1 MPRLIVLFYYFNIF
15 HMSSSYIL
23 RQVSFLF
30 LLFLCRLPFAMAQQ
44 AGGHIDPVC
53 EMNVSDDKFTYT
65 HEGKAY
71 YFCSQNCKQSF
82 AATPATYLSGQA
94 ATACLPAM
102 PDYADSVNSGI
113 IKQDNLKGSPRR
125 SVCQSFG
132 NDYMKVDYGAPG
144 VKERVIWGGLVAYD
158 KVWAGGAHNATK
170 LTLMGNALLGA
181 KQELLG
187 GEYALFFI
195 PGKDSWTVI
204 VNENFNQ
211 HLADD
216 YDEKKDVLR
225 IKVKPKKMKQA
236 VQRLTYDISLN
247 PKNSREGTLSL
258 RWEQLSIEVPFR
270 MMD

>member
-1 MPRLIVLFYYFNIF
+1 
-15 HMSSSYIL
+15 
-23 RQVSFLF
+23 
-30 LLFLCRLPFAMAQQ
+30 MAQQ
-44 AGGHIDPVC
+44 SHVDPVC
-53 EMNVSDDKFTYT
+53 NMNVSDDKFVYA
-65 HEGKAY
+65 HESKTY

-82 AATPATYLSGQA
+82 TDAPETYLSGQTA
-94 ATACLPAM
+94 ACLPAM
-102 PDYADSVNSGI
+102 PDYADSVNAGI
-113 IKQDNLKGSPRR
+113 IKEDNLKGSPRR
-125 SVCQSFG
+125 AVCKAFG
-132 NDYMKVDYGAPG
+132 MDYMKVDYGAPG
-144 VKERVIWGGLVAYD
+144 VKDRVIWGGLVAYD
-158 KVWAGGAHNATK
+158 KVWAGGAHSATK
-170 LTLMGNALLGA
+170 LTLMGNAILGA

-204 VNENFNQ
+204 INENFNQ

-225 IKVKPKKMKQA
+225 VRVKPKKMKQA

-258 RWEQLSIEVPFR
+258 RWEYLSIEVPFK

>member
-1 MPRLIVLFYYFNIF
+1 
-15 HMSSSYIL
+15 MSGSYIL
-23 RQVSFLF
+23 RQVS
-30 LLFLCRLPFAMAQQ
+30 LLLLLALGRFSFAVAQQ
-44 AGGHIDPVC
+44 TSEHIDPVC
-53 EMNVSDDKFTYT
+53 KMNVSDDKFTYM
-65 HEGKAY
+65 HEGKTY
-71 YFCSQNCKQSF
+71 YFCSQNCRQSF
-82 AATPATYLSGQA
+82 SATPANYLSGQA
-94 ATACLPAM
+94 VTTCLPAM
-102 PDYADSVNSGI
+102 PDYADSINTGI

-125 SVCQSFG
+125 VVCQSFG
-132 NDYMKVDYGAPG
+132 DDYMKVDYGAPG
-144 VKERVIWGGLVAYD
+144 VKDRVIWGGLVAYD

-170 LTLMGNALLGA
+170 LTLMGNALLG

-204 VNENFNQ
+204 INENFKQ

-247 PKNSREGTLSL
+247 PKNNREGTLSL
-258 RWEQLSIEVPFR
+258 RWEQLSIEVPFK
-270 MMD
+270 MQD

>member
-1 MPRLIVLFYYFNIF
+1 MNPNFIFRLAT
-15 HMSSSYIL
+15 
-23 RQVSFLF
+23 
-30 LLFLCRLPFAMAQQ
+30 LLFFLVLCRLPLAMAQQ
-44 AGGHIDPVC
+44 ASDPIDPVC
-53 EMNVSDDKFTYT
+53 KMKVSDERFTYT
-65 HEGKAY
+65 YKDKIY

-82 AATPATYLSGQA
+82 EAAPETYLSGQA
-94 ATACLPAM
+94 VATCLPAM
-102 PDYADSVNSGI
+102 PDYADSVNKGI
-113 IKQDNLKGSPRR
+113 IKQDDKKGSPRR
-125 SVCQSFG
+125 SVCRSFG
-132 NDYMKVDYGAPG
+132 DDYMKVDYGSPG
-144 VKERVIWGGLVAYD
+144 VKDRVIWGGLVAHD

-170 LTLMGNALLGA
+170 LTLMGNAVLGD

-225 IKVKPKKMKQA
+225 IRVKPKQMKQS

-247 PKNSREGTLSL
+247 PKNNREGILSL
-258 RWEQLSIEVPFR
+258 RWEKLSIEVPFK

>member
-1 MPRLIVLFYYFNIF
+1 
-15 HMSSSYIL
+15 MSGSYIL
-23 RQVSFLF
+23 KLISLLF
-30 LLFLCRLPFAMAQQ
+30 LLALCRFPFAIAQQ

-53 EMNVSDDKFTYT
+53 KMNVIDDKFTYT

-82 AATPATYLSGQA
+82 TTAPATYLSGQA
-94 ATACLPAM
+94 AATCLPAM
-102 PDYADSVNSGI
+102 PDYADSVNKGFI
-113 IKQDNLKGSPRR
+113 QQDNMKGSPRR

-132 NDYMKVDYGAPG
+132 EDYLKVDYGSPG
-144 VKERVIWGGLVAYD
+144 VKDRVIWGGLVAYD
-158 KVWAGGAHNATK
+158 RVWAGGAHNATK
-170 LTLMGNALLGA
+170 LTLMGNALLG

-195 PGKDSWTVI
+195 PGKDSWTLI
-204 VNENFNQ
+204 INENFNQ

-236 VQRLTYDISLN
+236 VPRLTYDISLH
-247 PKNSREGTLSL
+247 PKNNREGTLSL
-258 RWEQLSIEVPFR
+258 RWEQLSIEVPFK

>member
-1 MPRLIVLFYYFNIF
+1 
-15 HMSSSYIL
+15 MSGSYIL
-23 RQVSFLF
+23 RLTSLLSLLVLYRFSF
-30 LLFLCRLPFAMAQQ
+30 AIAQQ

-53 EMNVSDDKFTYT
+53 KMNVSDDKFTYT
-65 HEGKAY
+65 HEGKTY

-82 AATPATYLSGQA
+82 AAAPATYLSGQT
-94 ATACLPAM
+94 ATTCLTAM
-102 PDYADSVNSGI
+102 PDYADSVNKGI
-113 IKQDNLKGSPRR
+113 IQQDNMKGSPRR

-132 NDYMKVDYGAPG
+132 DDYMKIDYGAPG
-144 VKERVIWGGLVAYD
+144 VKDRVIWGGLVAYD

-170 LTLMGNALLGA
+170 LTLMGNATLG

-204 VNENFNQ
+204 LNENFNQ
-211 HLADD
+211 HLSDD

-258 RWEQLSIEVPFR
+258 RWEQLSIEVPFK